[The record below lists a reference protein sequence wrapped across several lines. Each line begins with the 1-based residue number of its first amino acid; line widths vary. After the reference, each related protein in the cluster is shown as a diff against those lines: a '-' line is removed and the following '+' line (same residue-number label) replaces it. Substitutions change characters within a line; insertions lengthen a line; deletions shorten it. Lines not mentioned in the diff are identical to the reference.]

1 MSFEEKDVLVVKNPE
16 RFFLPKRNISSVYVF
31 TIEDYFFAYP
41 NNFNYYVNYYKD
53 TFQHGGVSLEEMVI
67 PLITLSSRK

>member
-1 MSFEEKDVLVVKNPE
+1 VKRPE
-16 RFFLPKRNISSVYVF
+16 RFFLPKKNISSTYVF

-53 TFQHGGVSLEEMVI
+53 TFQHGGVSLEEIII
-67 PLITLSSRK
+67 PLVTLSSKR